1 MSEVRN
7 NIDYPVTKKE
17 DAMGRKN
24 ILISMGIGVLFVFLI
39 LFSSISSYSTE
50 VRGVTGDTINI
61 GLIADMTGPV
71 TAVTV
76 PMANGVKNYFR
87 YINEQGGINGRKI
100 RVFHEDDRYSVPN
113 TFAAFKKLVYKD
125 RILAAILITQTAGI
139 AALMPHY
146 QKEKLPIIS
155 VSTARVMTEP
165 VKRYIFTVKDTYE
178 NGAKVGVDYI
188 MKDLNAKNPVLGIVR
203 LDNDS
208 GKMGANGAKEAAKHY
223 GVKYHEEAI
232 PAGAI
237 DSTSQVLNMKRAE
250 ADYVVMPGSDGTAI
264 TFLRDARKLG
274 YKPKIFIGTLFSNSE
289 FIVKTAGKGAE
300 NFICENPFAS
310 WGDKSPG
317 MEKMMKITMQIT
329 KKYEVGEKQT
339 VDYTLGWVKGM
350 VFAEGMKRA
359 GKNLNSESLIDGMES
374 IKDFD
379 TGGLT
384 GLITYGPDDHKGGG
398 FTRFLKADV
407 SMGTLIP
414 ITGWRKPSF

>member
-1 MSEVRN
+1 MIKRN
-7 NIDYPVTKKE
+7 IV
-17 DAMGRKN
+17 ASIF
-24 ILISMGIGVLFVFLI
+24 ILTLALFVFGI
-39 LFSSISSYSTE
+39 TPGYSEE
-50 VRGVTGDTINI
+50 VRGVTSDTINI

-87 YINEQGGINGRKI
+87 YINEQGGIYGRKI

-113 TFAAFKKLVYKD
+113 TFAAFKKIVYKD
-125 RILAAILITQTAGI
+125 KILAAILITQTAGI

-188 MKDLNAKNPVLGIVR
+188 MKDMKAKNPIIGIVR

-208 GKMGANGAKEAAKHY
+208 GKMGANGVKEAAKHY
-223 GVKYHEEAI
+223 GFKYHEEAI

-289 FIVKTAGKGAE
+289 FIVKTVGKGAE
-300 NFICENPFAS
+300 NFICENPFVS

-317 MEKMMKITMQIT
+317 MKKMMEITERYAPGKEQP
-329 KKYEVGEKQT
+329 

-359 GKNLNSESLIDGMES
+359 GKSLNSESLVEGIEGM
-374 IKDFD
+374 KNFD

-384 GLITYGPDDHKGGG
+384 GLITYGPDDHKGGD

-407 SMGTLIP
+407 EKGTLIP
-414 ITGWRKPSF
+414 ITEWRKPGF